1 MSTTGKS
8 AVILGARSV
17 VAQAIAR
24 EFAADGYDLVLAGRD
39 TEEIGRI
46 AADVTTRH
54 QTACTALAFDA
65 TDVDSHDAFLAQ
77 CDETLGGLPTGV
89 VLCFGY
95 MPEQKD
101 AEQDFA
107 LVQRIIDTNYTGSVS
122 ICERVAT
129 RFEQRGSGFIAVLT
143 SVAGDRGR
151 KKNYLYGASKGA
163 LNVYLQGLRN
173 RLHAAGVQVTTIK
186 PGFMDTAM
194 TYGMDL
200 PKALTAS
207 PEAAGKAIYKAIAKK
222 RDEAYVLFM
231 WRYIMMII
239 KAIPEWQFKKMD
251 I

>member
-1 MSTTGKS
+1 MGDSVKT

-17 VAQAIAR
+17 VAQALAR
-24 EFAADGYDLVLAGRD
+24 EFAAEGYALVLAGRD

-46 AADVTTRH
+46 AADVHIRS
-54 QTACTALAFDA
+54 QQPCTALAFDA
-65 TDVDSHDAFLAQ
+65 TDVGNHDTFLAQ
-77 CDETLGGLPTGV
+77 CEEILGGLPGGF

-101 AEQDFA
+101 AEKDFT

-122 ICERVAT
+122 ICERVAA
-129 RFEQRGSGFIAVLT
+129 RFEARGSGFIAVLT

-151 KKNYLYGASKGA
+151 QKNYLYGSSKGA

-207 PEAAGKAIYKAIAKK
+207 PEAAGRAIFQAIKK
-222 RDEAYVLFM
+222 GRDEAYVLFM

-251 I
+251 L